1 MCVYR
6 MMKVATSW
14 QYEYQKERWM
24 NGRPPNLK
32 LCCRYVVWGYIRVH
46 RHMDASF
53 LLIWDPL
60 RLDVRCIEKN
70 EYKMKI
76 KVTIVEWT
84 YIQTTY
90 QFLCCQEIWAYVSS
104 FIKVYEINMLQLLCQ
119 RLNFQ
124 WIVGFDMVLLLHLKV
139 NKREWPSS
147 KIFKKYI
154 LICCYYPFS
163 SLSCIRGRN
172 K

>member
-1 MCVYR
+1 MRILKFRKTRGWKSLQFTYLFDSSQLKFASEKIPLKSISLMMVKNFISFNFSKQMCVYR

-60 RLDVRCIEKN
+60 RLDVRYIEKKMNIKWRLKLQSLN
-70 EYKMKI
+70 ERRFKPH
-76 KVTIVEWT
+76 
-84 YIQTTY
+84 
-90 QFLCCQEIWAYVSS
+90 
-104 FIKVYEINMLQLLCQ
+104 IN
-119 RLNFQ
+119 F
-124 WIVGFDMVLLLHLKV
+124 
-139 NKREWPSS
+139 
-147 KIFKKYI
+147 YAT
-154 LICCYYPFS
+154 
-163 SLSCIRGRN
+163 
-172 K
+172 

>member
-1 MCVYR
+1 
-6 MMKVATSW
+6 MKVATSW

-60 RLDVRCIEKN
+60 RLDVRYIEKN

-76 KVTIVEWT
+76 KVRSLNGRTFKPHINFYAAKKFERMC
-84 YIQTTY
+84 
-90 QFLCCQEIWAYVSS
+90 LVS
-104 FIKVYEINMLQLLCQ
+104 
-119 RLNFQ
+119 
-124 WIVGFDMVLLLHLKV
+124 
-139 NKREWPSS
+139 
-147 KIFKKYI
+147 
-154 LICCYYPFS
+154 
-163 SLSCIRGRN
+163 
-172 K
+172 